1 MSSGIDKKKNQ
12 KVATAVKMAPDAKTK
27 TRK

>member
-1 MSSGIDKKKNQ
+1 MSSGIDLKKNQ